1 MTVWAVVPARLGG
14 RRLPNK
20 ALASLGGRPLVV
32 HVAHAAARAAVDRVV
47 VATDSDAIQEAC
59 EAHGVEVVR
68 TGGHPCG
75 THRVAE
81 AVAHLDGTP
90 DHVVNVQ
97 GDQPLLV
104 PAHVDAAVALLGR
117 FEVATVACPLADPAS
132 PSRVKVAVAP
142 DGRALYFSRAPIP
155 HGGPYRLHLGV
166 YAFRHDALGR
176 CVAAPRHG
184 LATSEDLEQLAWLE
198 AGIVIGVA
206 DVSAGNVPVD
216 EEADLER
223 VRDRWAPSGEGG

>member
-20 ALASLGGRPLVV
+20 ALASLGGLPLVV
-32 HVAHAAARAAVDRVV
+32 HVARAAARAAVDRVV

-59 EAHGVEVVR
+59 EASDVEVVR
-68 TGGHPCG
+68 TGAHPCG

-81 AVAHLDGTP
+81 AVARMEGTP
-90 DHVVNVQ
+90 DRVVNVQ

-104 PAHVDAAVALLGR
+104 PAHVDAAVALLDR
-117 FEVATVACPLADPAS
+117 FDVATVACPLEDPAS

-166 YAFRHDALGR
+166 YAFRHDALAR
-176 CVAAPRHG
+176 CVAAPRDG

-198 AGIVIGVA
+198 AGIAIGVA
-206 DVSAGNVPVD
+206 DGTAGNVPVD
-216 EEADLER
+216 EESDLER
-223 VRDRWAPSGEGG
+223 VRDRWPAGGEGG